1 MRILH
6 SFLLAFALA
15 LLPSVALAQTPTPTP
30 IYGGCFNGGV
40 LCAGPSASIIVAKFN
55 LADSTFTGGVNPGV
69 GYGLT
74 WTPPSAPW
82 AAVGV
87 DLYASLQLGSS
98 VPNNVAFSFMGH
110 FANYIF
116 LGIGPTITQ
125 RTGQSALTQW
135 SILGGLGI
143 PIDLNAYQAQSK
155 AALDKRV
162 AWSDDEPLS

>member
-1 MRILH
+1 MKTFH
-6 SFLLAFALA
+6 ALLIALSLF
-15 LLPSVALAQTPTPTP
+15 LLPSIVAAQAPTPTP
-30 IYGGCFNGGV
+30 VYGGCFDGGV
-40 LCAGPSASIIVAKFN
+40 LCAGPSASIIVARFN

-82 AAVGV
+82 AAVGL

-143 PIDLNAYQAQSK
+143 PIDLSSYQAQSK
-155 AALDKRV
+155 ASLVR
-162 AWSDDEPLS
+162 

>member
-1 MRILH
+1 MRSLYT
-6 SFLLAFALA
+6 FLIVLFLCLTFSTTSAE
-15 LLPSVALAQTPTPTP
+15 AQAPTPL
-30 IYGGCFNGGV
+30 YGGCFDGGV
-40 LCAGPSASIIVAKFN
+40 LCAGPSASIIVARFN

-74 WTPPSAPW
+74 WTPPTAPW
-82 AAVGV
+82 AAVGL

-116 LGIGPTITQ
+116 AGIGPTITQ

-143 PIDLNAYQAQSK
+143 PLSLGAYQAQSK
-155 AALDKRV
+155 ASLVK
-162 AWSDDEPLS
+162 

>member
-1 MRILH
+1 MKTFHTL
-6 SFLLAFALA
+6 LLALSLF
-15 LLPSVALAQTPTPTP
+15 LLPSIAAAQAPTPTP
-30 IYGGCFNGGV
+30 VYGGCFDGGV

-82 AAVGV
+82 AAVGL

-143 PIDLNAYQAQSK
+143 PIDLNSYQAQSK
-155 AALDKRV
+155 ASLVK
-162 AWSDDEPLS
+162 